1 MEQKP
6 SSPLTPPAP
15 GLVKRIKVPVKRP
28 AVPAAQPAGA
38 PVPRPPQPGVKMVK
52 VPVKRIKVPVAKAP
66 AAVPPA
72 APAPRPPQA
81 AVPPRPAAPIPPA
94 PAVKV
99 PPPPRP
105 NYIEPEPEAKK
116 KPLQVRRSAARY
128 VPIVYEL
135 PEDLLDRIDARETI
149 PEKFFLFYLYARS
162 LAEFN
167 AKRDGYDFPEMLID
181 IPKDV
186 REAVEL
192 IDDVDKDVYEA
203 ILDDLVEM
211 TPFIPELE
219 RVTESNM
226 PLEKAMQLELQKI
239 QKMGKPSAG
248 QKIAIAYMMIMA
260 DMQAISYKLEMRQI
274 EEEEEDTIDEIKSIE
289 EEEKEMKR
297 AFTEAIKR
305 KNFPVDAE
313 KLVRNYFS
321 LAKKDPDKAYQ
332 TLITNPLFFSP
343 IQMERLPSRFFG
355 LVKPGP
361 KDAIAVNKKLASFL
375 KNLKA

>member
-1 MEQKP
+1 
-6 SSPLTPPAP
+6 
-15 GLVKRIKVPVKRP
+15 
-28 AVPAAQPAGA
+28 
-38 PVPRPPQPGVKMVK
+38 
-52 VPVKRIKVPVAKAP
+52 
-66 AAVPPA
+66 
-72 APAPRPPQA
+72 
-81 AVPPRPAAPIPPA
+81 
-94 PAVKV
+94 
-99 PPPPRP
+99 
-105 NYIEPEPEAKK
+105 
-116 KPLQVRRSAARY
+116 
-128 VPIVYEL
+128 
-135 PEDLLDRIDARETI
+135 
-149 PEKFFLFYLYARS
+149 
-162 LAEFN
+162 
-167 AKRDGYDFPEMLID
+167 
-181 IPKDV
+181 
-186 REAVEL
+186 
-192 IDDVDKDVYEA
+192 
-203 ILDDLVEM
+203 M